1 MFGVIEDA
9 LETELDLFFVRN
21 KVSKAQGQDVTLLKG
36 ITTSINNECQ
46 SIAGNIFEFS
56 PQTYSSPGGSTT
68 AEKLYGP
75 CPGILSSDPIYH

>member
-21 KVSKAQGQDVTLLKG
+21 KVSKAQGQDVTILKG

-46 SIAGNIFEFS
+46 SIAGNIF
-56 PQTYSSPGGSTT
+56 
-68 AEKLYGP
+68 
-75 CPGILSSDPIYH
+75 